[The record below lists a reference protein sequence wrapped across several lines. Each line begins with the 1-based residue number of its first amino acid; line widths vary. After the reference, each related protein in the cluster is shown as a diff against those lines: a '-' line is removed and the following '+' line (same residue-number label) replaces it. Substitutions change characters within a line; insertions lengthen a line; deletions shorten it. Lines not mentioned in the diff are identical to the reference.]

1 MKITKAT
8 YTKPDSD
15 DNVNIDISV
24 EVENSKEEIV
34 EMSKSSLSI
43 IDDKGN
49 SVSCDYDREENS
61 YAEKN
66 ETFSVNL
73 STYIKKSYASDL
85 TKLKAAVDL
94 TTFKKEFKKLGVFEI
109 PNDHK
114 SSIQNNNPI
123 DFGKLRVFGTLIY
136 RQEPPENESDDHGV
150 SARIIVKNLAN
161 VFVQKILIK
170 MQLIDRTGANLSD
183 SEDYKGLAA
192 NASTCFEIQAYAK
205 SGKLKGAKLD
215 ISISSFHV
223 VEHLNSESLI
233 KISKE

>member
-15 DNVNIDISV
+15 DNITFEVTA

-49 SVSCDYDREENS
+49 SVSCEYDREENS

-66 ETFSVNL
+66 ETFTVNL
-73 STYIKKSYASDL
+73 SSFIKKSFVSDL
-85 TKLKAAVDL
+85 TKLKALVDL
-94 TTFKKEFKKLGVFEI
+94 TTFKKEFKKLGFFEI

-114 SSIQNNNPI
+114 SSFKNNDPI

-136 RQEPPENESDDHGV
+136 RTEPPENASDDHTV
-150 SARIIVKNLAN
+150 VARIIVKNMAN
-161 VFVQKILIK
+161 IFVQKISVKI
-170 MQLIDRTGANLSD
+170 QLVDRTGSNLSD
-183 SEDYKGLAA
+183 SEDYKGLAP
-192 NASTCFEIQAYAK
+192 NASTCFEVYASAK
-205 SGKLKGAKLD
+205 SGKLKEAKLE

-223 VEHLNSESLI
+223 VEHLNSETPF
-233 KISKE
+233 KILRE